1 MLVSVSEEAGKDS
14 TYAPTCPVGALVNAA
29 GAPRTVSVC
38 RGAPAPRPHAGA
50 AR

>member
-1 MLVSVSEEAGKDS
+1 MVVSVSEEAGKDS
-14 TYAPTCPVGALVNAA
+14 TYALTCPVGALVNAA
-29 GAPRTVSVC
+29 GALRTVC